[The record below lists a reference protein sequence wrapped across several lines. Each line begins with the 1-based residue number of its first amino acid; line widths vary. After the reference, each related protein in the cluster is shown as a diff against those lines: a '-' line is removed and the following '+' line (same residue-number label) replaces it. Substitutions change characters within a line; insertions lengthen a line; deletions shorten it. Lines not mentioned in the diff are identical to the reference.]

1 MKLIEMKKV
10 NKTGNEKEV
19 ITQSMKE
26 KIKELNQLIKYANT
40 QGLLADISISNVFGT
55 KETVEI
61 DVRIFENS

>member
-1 MKLIEMKKV
+1 MKKV

-26 KIKELNQLIKYANT
+26 KIKELNQLIKYANA
-40 QGLLADISISNVFGT
+40 QGLLADISISNIFGT